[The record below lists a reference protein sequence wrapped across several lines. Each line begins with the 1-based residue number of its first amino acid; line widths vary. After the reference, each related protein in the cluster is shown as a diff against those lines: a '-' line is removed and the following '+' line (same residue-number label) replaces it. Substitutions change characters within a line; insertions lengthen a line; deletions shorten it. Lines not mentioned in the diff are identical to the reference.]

1 MRLLG
6 ICDESEIMKKKSRRL
21 RLFFGITFILQ
32 RETASGRKMEANSC
46 WSSTPPRESLGCGVV
61 ARGNKHHVRSLLASL
76 PGKSGACGATTGT
89 PITPWALLVM
99 FGGVRET
106 LLPSAP
112 SQGTNLGA
120 DMQGARGKYTTN
132 TVHCIDY
139 KIQMH
144 NRFTTTYEY
153 ATNTVQY
160 THTRRGAR
168 GKGADCSWG
177 EV

>member
-21 RLFFGITFILQ
+21 RLFFWITFILQ

-46 WSSTPPRESLGCGVV
+46 WSSTPPRESLGCGVA
-61 ARGNKHHVRSLLASL
+61 ARGNTMSGVSL
-76 PGKSGACGATTGT
+76 PACQAKVGPVWQPLAPQSHLG
-89 PITPWALLVM
+89 WALPVL

-120 DMQGARGKYTTN
+120 DMQGGQGQIHYKYTTI
-132 TVHCIDY
+132 VL
-139 KIQMH
+139 
-144 NRFTTTYEY
+144 TTTYKCTTDSRQH
-153 ATNTVQY
+153 TNTLQIQ
-160 THTRRGAR
+160 
-168 GKGADCSWG
+168 
-177 EV
+177 

>member
-1 MRLLG
+1 MAGKWRLTVVG
-6 ICDESEIMKKKSRRL
+6 AQRHPGRVWDVGSRQ
-21 RLFFGITFILQ
+21 GATN
-32 RETASGRKMEANSC
+32 AMSG
-46 WSSTPPRESLGCGVV
+46 V
-61 ARGNKHHVRSLLASL
+61 SL
-76 PGKSGACGATTGT
+76 PACQAKVGPVWQPLA
-89 PITPWALLVM
+89 PQSHLAWALLVM

-112 SQGTNLGA
+112 SPGTNLGA
-120 DMQGARGKYTTN
+120 DMQRGPGAN
-132 TVHCIDY
+132 TLQIQYNCIDY

-144 NRFTTTYEY
+144 DRFTTANEY